1 MQLVAT
7 LLNSAALDYQLEDR
21 TMLNSSRGRQSAQFR
36 LWEALSGSSTEK
48 LQAGKKMWRGN
59 PKIKRDLKGI
69 SANHNVWTLFES

>member
-1 MQLVAT
+1 MLIVAT
-7 LLNSAALDYQLEDR
+7 VLNSAALAYQLEDR
-21 TMLNSSRGRQSAQFR
+21 TMLNSSR
-36 LWEALSGSSTEK
+36 EAVSTIQTVGNCQVSSTEK